1 MPLVTELVADARA
14 IEPDR
19 PLELDA
25 QGSIEVCG
33 DDARLRQAV
42 GNLLANARAHCP
54 PEAAVTV
61 AVSSD
66 ADEATI
72 EVADKG
78 PGIDPENLDRVFERF
93 FRADP
98 SRARASGG
106 TGLGLSIVA
115 SIAEAHG
122 GRVEVS
128 STPGEGSSFRV
139 VIPLAPTAEE
149 SHVRSPDE
157 TLTQS

>member
-1 MPLVTELVADARA
+1 MAD
-14 IEPDR
+14 
-19 PLELDA
+19 
-25 QGSIEVCG
+25 
-33 DDARLRQAV
+33 
-42 GNLLANARAHCP
+42 N
-54 PEAAVTV
+54 
-61 AVSSD
+61 
-66 ADEATI
+66 
-72 EVADKG
+72 G
-78 PGIDPENLDRVFERF
+78 PGIDPENLERVFERF

-122 GRVEVS
+122 GRVDVA

-139 VIPLAPTAEE
+139 VIPLAPTAED